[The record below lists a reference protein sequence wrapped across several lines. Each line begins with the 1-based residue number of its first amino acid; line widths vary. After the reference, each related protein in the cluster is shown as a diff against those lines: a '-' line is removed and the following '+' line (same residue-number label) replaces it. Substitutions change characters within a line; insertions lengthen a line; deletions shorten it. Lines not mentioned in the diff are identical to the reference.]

1 MVFPCT
7 VTVCGSK
14 PADPSCL
21 VGARVGNPSG
31 TIVQVEKA
39 GKDSY
44 DVTVRDQP
52 GDPLDE
58 KYVLDFV
65 DVARASMKVKPQ
77 GGSIQPYELLGFRIK
92 YADSGALVMSF
103 KYPYHYILSY
113 RSGCP
118 VRVELID
125 TSVVI
130 LGRGSSELATAEED
144 KEDAAAG
151 EEEKVEKP
159 RRHKRRAP
167 EPPKEAAAEAAAGGA
182 AAAASAPAPVPAPSE
197 ARPSKVV
204 RLTHE
209 VNKGGA
215 AMIWE
220 FPWREGMRIRD
231 VLATVL
237 QDDTGLSGIVGGAWP
252 SVALN
257 LGISEAPVISG
268 SATCV
273 VLNSSE
279 IRR

>member
-7 VTVCGSK
+7 VTVCESK

-31 TIVQVEKA
+31 TIVKVEKA

-44 DVTVRDQP
+44 DVTVRDH
-52 GDPLDE
+52 DE

-118 VRVELID
+118 VRVELIGIP
-125 TSVVI
+125 VVI
-130 LGRGSSELATAEED
+130 LGRGSSELATAEEE

-151 EEEKVEKP
+151 EEERVEKP

-167 EPPKEAAAEAAAGGA
+167 EPPKEEAAAEAAGGA
-182 AAAASAPAPVPAPSE
+182 AAAASAPALAPAQAPSE
-197 ARPSKVV
+197 ARPTKVV

-237 QDDTGLSGIVGGAWP
+237 QDDAGLSGLVGGAWP
-252 SVALN
+252 SVTLN